1 MKVKD
6 KEKLN
11 SPMKGWQILNASSLM
26 GFHTVECKA
35 SAIYQKKTLRG
46 VLLKSC
52 QKQLEVNARAGGEG
66 DSVMFVSEDPGLD

>member
-11 SPMKGWQILNASSLM
+11 SPMKGRQILNASSLM

-35 SAIYQKKTLRG
+35 SAIYQKNNSQG
-46 VLLKSC
+46 CS
-52 QKQLEVNARAGGEG
+52 
-66 DSVMFVSEDPGLD
+66 SEELPEATGS